1 MREHWVIPDIH
12 GCAQTLKAL
21 IEDMIQ
27 PSKYDHLYFL
37 GDYIDRGPASK
48 EVIDYLMEMQR
59 DDYNLHLLMG
69 NHEEYVLKSYEE
81 ELNLKSFLGIKQKNK
96 KKKEWLT
103 FGGKETMQS
112 FKITDLKD
120 FPQEYLDWMRSLE
133 YYIELDDFILV
144 HAGLNFR
151 NEDPFEDKDAMLWVR
166 DYDIKSSKINNR
178 RIIHGHV
185 PVNLEFIDISIRTNN
200 HKFIDLDNGCYMTG
214 RSGFGNLIALE
225 LNSME
230 YRVQYN
236 LDY

>member
-12 GCAQTLKAL
+12 GCAQTLRAL

-48 EVIDYLMEMQR
+48 EVIDYLMHLQKEE
-59 DDYNLHLLMG
+59 YNLHLLMG

-96 KKKEWLT
+96 KKKEWLI
-103 FGGKETMQS
+103 FGGKETLQS

-120 FPQEYLDWMRSLE
+120 FPKEYLDWMRNLE

-151 NEDPFEDKDAMLWVR
+151 NKDPFEDKDAMLWVR
-166 DYDIKSSKINNR
+166 DYNIDSSRINNR

-185 PVNLEFIDISIRTNN
+185 PVNLEFIDISIRQNN

>member
-48 EVIDYLMEMQR
+48 EVIDYLMEMQK

-103 FGGKETMQS
+103 FGGKDTMKS

-120 FPQEYLDWMRSLE
+120 FPTEYLDWMRKLE

-151 NEDPFEDKDAMLWVR
+151 NDDPFEDKDAMLWVR
-166 DYDIKSSKINNR
+166 DYDIEPSKINNR

-236 LDY
+236 IDY

>member
-27 PSKYDHLYFL
+27 PTKYDHLYFL

-48 EVIDYLMEMQR
+48 DVIDYLMNLQKEE
-59 DDYNLHLLMG
+59 YNLHLLMG

-120 FPQEYLDWMRSLE
+120 FPMEYLDWMRNLE

-151 NEDPFEDKDAMLWVR
+151 IDDPLEDKDAMLWVR
-166 DYDIKSSKINNR
+166 DYDINPSKINNK
-178 RIIHGHV
+178 RIVHGHV
-185 PVNLEFIDISIRTNN
+185 PVNLEFIDISIRQNN
-200 HKFIDLDNGCYMTG
+200 HKFIDLDNGCYMTE

-236 LDY
+236 IDY

>member
-27 PSKYDHLYFL
+27 PTKYDHLYFL

-48 EVIDYLMEMQR
+48 DVIDYLMNLQKEEF
-59 DDYNLHLLMG
+59 NLHLLMG

-120 FPQEYLDWMRSLE
+120 FPMEYLDWMRNLE

-151 NEDPFEDKDAMLWVR
+151 IDDPLEDKDAMLWVR
-166 DYDIKSSKINNR
+166 DYDINPSKINNK
-178 RIIHGHV
+178 RIVHGHV
-185 PVNLEFIDISIRTNN
+185 PVNLEFIDISIRQNN
-200 HKFIDLDNGCYMTG
+200 HKFIDLDNGCYMTE

-236 LDY
+236 IDY